1 MSPMNFT
8 SKRTLLLALTLLLSL
23 NAFGKGRIVIV
34 NNDRGNT
41 GFNDP
46 TPVEP
51 VGGNEG
57 TTLGQQRLN
66 VFERAAAKWSALIDT
81 DFNIVAHA
89 TFSPI
94 GTCTDTEATLGQ
106 AAPFT
111 WQRDFTNAPHA
122 RTWYPIALAN
132 QLAGR
137 DINGSGPEIFTQF
150 NGAVDTQTCLGA
162 SDWYYGFDGNPGN
175 DSDLYHVVLHELA
188 HGLGIAGATRS
199 PGFRDG
205 YPAVS
210 DLHTLDVTTGRRWD
224 QMNPL
229 ERTTSHTNT
238 GNLVWDGD
246 LVRQHANWYLRPVV
260 MLSVSEP
267 AVIARGY
274 DIGTAAAFGAPLS
287 TTPMS
292 GKIVAATDAA
302 NTDGPTAT
310 DGCTAFTNAGAI
322 AGNVA
327 FVDRG
332 GCAFV
337 IKARNAQAAGATGI
351 IIADNQRTTC
361 QPPSLGGE
369 ATDITIPVMSVGATD
384 GDALKAQLTANANV
398 QAALRTDRSQLA
410 GASKEGYVR
419 VYAPC
424 TDDPGSSTHHWD
436 VVATPN
442 LLMEPFINSDLPD
455 NVDLTLYQLFDIG
468 WKPAVRTGRGAGRG
482 R

>member
-1 MSPMNFT
+1 M
-8 SKRTLLLALTLLLSL
+8 KRTLLLAVTLLLSL

-34 NNDRGNT
+34 NGDRGNT

-46 TPVEP
+46 TPADP
-51 VGGNEG
+51 IGGNEG

-81 DFNIVAHA
+81 DFNIVAQA

-94 GTCTDTEATLGQ
+94 GTCTATEATLGQ

-132 QLAGR
+132 QLSGH

-150 NGAVDTQTCLGA
+150 NGAVDSPTCLGD
-162 SDWYYGFDGNPGN
+162 SDWYYGFDGKPGN

-188 HGLGIAGATRS
+188 HGLGVAGATRA

-205 YPAVS
+205 LPAIT
-210 DLHTLDVTTGRRWD
+210 DLHTLEITTGLRWD
-224 QMNPL
+224 QMVQTQ
-229 ERTTSHTNT
+229 RTASHTNT

-246 LVRQHANWYLRPVV
+246 HVRQHADWYLRPVT
-260 MLSVSEP
+260 MLAISEP

-274 DIGTAAAFGAPLS
+274 DIGTAAGFGAPVS
-287 TTPMS
+287 STPMA
-292 GKIVAATDAA
+292 GRIIAGTDAP
-302 NTDGPTAT
+302 NTDGASAT

-327 FVDRG
+327 LLDRG
-332 GCAFV
+332 NCAFV
-337 IKARNAQAAGATGI
+337 LKARNAQAAGATGLI
-351 IIADNQRTTC
+351 IVDNTRETC
-361 QPPSLGGE
+361 QPPSMGGE
-369 ATDITIPVMSVGATD
+369 AADITIPVISVGATD
-384 GDALKAQLTANANV
+384 GDVLKAQLTANANV

-455 NVDLTLYQLFDIG
+455 GVDLTLYQLFDIG